1 MLLVVV
7 VVVMLLCVVCDVKRS
22 GGALSA
28 VVVDGN
34 TAKEASGGGAVV
46 EENMRKCANIL
57 RSNAALAGQ
66 IEDMA
71 TDSRSSFFNREG
83 LKRSRVSAGF
93 LSRYSGQERGPFS
106 VGTGFARV
114 SLDNPAESPLMT
126 QLIRQHFS
134 TQNVFND
141 PGRQTTGLITVR

>member
-1 MLLVVV
+1 MAVVV
-7 VVVMLLCVVCDVKRS
+7 VLVVVMLLGVICDVKRY
-22 GGALSA
+22 GTLAA
-28 VVVDGN
+28 
-34 TAKEASGGGAVV
+34 EEEEE

-57 RSNAALAGQ
+57 RSNAALAGR
-66 IEDMA
+66 IEDVV

-83 LKRSRVSAGF
+83 LKRSRVSAGW
-93 LSRYSGQERGPFS
+93 LSRYSGQESGPFS

-126 QLIRQHFS
+126 RLIPQHFS